1 MPMSK
6 TIYLDN
12 VSSSS
17 VHPEVLKTLFDLLPV
32 YYANSD
38 ALHTAGTDIQFMIS
52 RSRQSVADIFH
63 VEPNEIIFTS
73 GATEANNTII
83 KGIAFA
89 NTAKGKHLITT
100 KVEHSSVLASFEQLE
115 HLFGFEVTYLDVDN
129 EGRVSAEDVLKAL
142 RPDTTLVSVMYV
154 NNEMGTIMPIK
165 AISEVVKKNSRAYFH
180 VDCVQALAKI
190 DFDLSGIDCASF
202 SMHKINGLKGS
213 GLLVRRRHVNM
224 APLITGGQQEMG
236 YRGGTSNAISH
247 ILVAKTMRLALD
259 NQTKTHDTV
268 AELNQYLRTSLNSI
282 EGIIMNSPLEGV
294 SPYIVNFSCMS
305 VTSEV
310 MMNLL
315 NENGIYVSAQSTCAS
330 KSSHPSHVLTAMGVS
345 GARLNSTIR
354 IGLSSFTTKDEI
366 DITCSIIK
374 KGLQQYGKFQR

>member
-12 VSSSS
+12 VSSSP
-17 VHPEVLKTLFDLLPV
+17 VHQEVQKTLFDLYPI

-38 ALHTAGTDIQFMIS
+38 ALHTAGTDIQFMIN
-52 RSRQSVADIFH
+52 RSRQSIADIFH
-63 VEPNEIIFTS
+63 IELNEIIFTS

-129 EGRVSAEDVLKAL
+129 EGRVSATDVLNAL

-154 NNEMGTIMPIK
+154 NNEVGTIMPIK
-165 AISEVVKKNSRAYFH
+165 AISDVVKKNSRAYFH
-180 VDCVQALAKI
+180 VDCVQALGKI
-190 DFDLSGIDCASF
+190 EFDLVGIDCASF

-213 GLLVRRRHVNM
+213 GILFRRRHVLM
-224 APLITGGQQEMG
+224 TPLITGGQQEMG
-236 YRGGTSNAISH
+236 YRGGTSNAISE

-259 NQTKTHDTV
+259 NQAKKHDYV
-268 AELNQYLRTSLNSI
+268 VDLNQYLRTSLRAI
-282 EGIIMNSPLEGV
+282 EGIVINSPVENV

-315 NENGIYVSAQSTCAS
+315 NVNGIYVSAQSTCAT
-330 KSSHPSHVLTAMGVS
+330 KSTNPSHVLAAMGVN
-345 GARLNSTIR
+345 GTRLNSTIR
-354 IGLSSFTTKDEI
+354 IGLSSSTTKEEL

-374 KGLQQYGKFQR
+374 KGLQHYGKFQR